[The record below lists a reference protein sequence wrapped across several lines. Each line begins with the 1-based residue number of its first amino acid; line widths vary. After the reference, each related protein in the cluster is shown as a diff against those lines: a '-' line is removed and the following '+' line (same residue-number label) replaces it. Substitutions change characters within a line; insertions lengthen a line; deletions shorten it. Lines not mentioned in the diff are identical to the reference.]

1 MIRTG
6 TWGLAGTPG
15 APAKDGGQAANMKS
29 FDLSVS
35 KAVSTIYE
43 NQKINLSNQMKNNPE
58 SGTKHIK
65 KNKSTRLIK
74 FVFLFSCCT

>member
-1 MIRTG
+1 MSLTHQLWRERTKHSQGWNNVIRTG

-43 NQKINLSNQMKNNPE
+43 NPKINLD
-58 SGTKHIK
+58 IK
-65 KNKSTRLIK
+65 PNEK
-74 FVFLFSCCT
+74 